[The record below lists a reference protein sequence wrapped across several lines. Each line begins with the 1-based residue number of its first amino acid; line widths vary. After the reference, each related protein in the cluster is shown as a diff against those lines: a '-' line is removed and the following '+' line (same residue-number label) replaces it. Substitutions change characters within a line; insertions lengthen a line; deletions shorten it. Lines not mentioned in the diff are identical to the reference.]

1 VFTRALPLVVV
12 ASCLAFTGFACSST
26 TTSDT
31 SPEQQAT
38 PDAAPPADAAT
49 TVEPPAHT
57 TPDAALLPKV
67 TGTCPAFAQGK
78 ATFAPSG
85 IQPREVML
93 TVSDAAKTKDGPLV
107 FFWHGTGGDPSEAGA
122 AFSSTTMKELLDA
135 GGIVAAPYH
144 DDAAGQ
150 LPWFLSLGGDRD
162 DDLKVM
168 DEVLA
173 CAIRDLGVDTRRVYA
188 AGFSAGAMNAMQV
201 AVRRSG
207 YIASIVS
214 FSGSYFGDAP
224 AQDPKNL
231 YPAMLFYGG
240 PQDKVLIS
248 FEEGSKNYKTKMTEA
263 GHFVFLCNHGKGH
276 TVPLDARASAWQFL
290 QDHPFGV
297 RPEPYAKG
305 LPEGFPGY
313 CEL

>member
-1 VFTRALPLVVV
+1 VLSRALPLVVV
-12 ASCLAFTGFACSST
+12 ASSFALASFACSST
-26 TTSDT
+26 TTSGA
-31 SPEQQAT
+31 SPESQSADASVQ
-38 PDAAPPADAAT
+38 PDAT
-49 TVEPPAHT
+49 TTAEPPAHT
-57 TPDAALLPKV
+57 TPDAASLPKV
-67 TGTCPAFAQGK
+67 TGTCPTFAQGK
-78 ATFAPSG
+78 ATFAPAG
-85 IQPREVML
+85 IKPRDVML
-93 TVSDAAKTKDGPLV
+93 SVSDAAKTKDGPVV
-107 FFWHGTGGDPSEAGA
+107 FFWHGTGGDPSEAAA
-122 AFSSTTMKELLDA
+122 AFATATMKEVMDA

-144 DDAAGQ
+144 DEAAGQ
-150 LPWFLSLGGDRD
+150 LPWFLALGGDRD

-173 CAIRDLGVDTRRVYA
+173 CAIRDLGVDTRRVYS
-188 AGFSAGAMNAMQV
+188 AGFSAGAMNTMQV
-201 AVRRSG
+201 ATRRSG
-207 YIASIVS
+207 YIASIVA
-214 FSGSYFGDAP
+214 FSGSYFGEATP
-224 AQDPKNL
+224 QDPKNL

-276 TVPLDARASAWQFL
+276 TVPVDGRASAWQFL

-305 LPEGFPGY
+305 LPEGFPAY